1 MYAFLNVLLKRVL
14 GKLKSVSNY
23 CESHFWKASRF
34 VFWRAFYRDG
44 RAFRN
49 GRFSRTSQISPPVLR
64 LWLNKS
70 RANEPTVSLAC
81 WYLHPLR
88 GWESKTTPPPSSH
101 SSATRG
107 FCPAEE
113 VSSRQMDF
121 YYRYLFA
128 SFTPLQTE
136 REYNLYINKII
147 FII

>member
-88 GWESKTTPPPSSH
+88 GWESKTTPPPPAVTPAQRVAFVLQKKWAVAKWISIIAICLRH
-101 SSATRG
+101 SPHCKPNESII
-107 FCPAEE
+107 
-113 VSSRQMDF
+113 
-121 YYRYLFA
+121 
-128 SFTPLQTE
+128 
-136 REYNLYINKII
+136 YI
-147 FII
+147 